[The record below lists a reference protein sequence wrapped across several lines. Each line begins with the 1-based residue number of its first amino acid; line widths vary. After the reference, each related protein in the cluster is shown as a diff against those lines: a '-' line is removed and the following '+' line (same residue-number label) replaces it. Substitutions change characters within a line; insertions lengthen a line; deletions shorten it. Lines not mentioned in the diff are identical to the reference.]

1 MSKLDVVNQSQTPE
15 FQAVVGQHFLEA
27 AIAVMNEDHQTA
39 NHLERVAFAKTVI
52 AGGLN
57 RSQAALIVATNAT
70 VAQYLGAGLTVW
82 SGQDNDI
89 SYVVASVWNALA
101 GVST

>member
-1 MSKLDVVNQSQTPE
+1 MSKLDIINQSQTPE
-15 FQAVVGQHFLEA
+15 FQAIVGQHFLEA
-27 AIAVMNEDHQTA
+27 AIAIMNESGQTT
-39 NHLERVAFAKTVI
+39 NHDERVAYAKNVL

-57 RSQAALIVATNAT
+57 TAQAARIVATNDT
-70 VAQYLGAGLTVW
+70 VAGYLGAGQSVW

-101 GVST
+101 GIST